1 MKKKSFETYATY
13 EHTAKYAFPSMAN
26 SNYQT
31 KPKLKFLFWWGG
43 EGILN
48 TCYNYSHW
56 LSIVFHPVAGK
67 SLWKQ
72 EVYELYCLFE
82 YK

>member
-13 EHTAKYAFPSMAN
+13 EHTAKYAFPSLAN

-43 EGILN
+43 EGIFKYL
-48 TCYNYSHW
+48 
-56 LSIVFHPVAGK
+56 L
-67 SLWKQ
+67 Q
-72 EVYELYCLFE
+72 LFPLVVHCIPPCR
-82 YK
+82 

>member
-1 MKKKSFETYATY
+1 MLFHLWQIQIIKPSLSLNSSF
-13 EHTAKYAFPSMAN
+13 
-26 SNYQT
+26 
-31 KPKLKFLFWWGG
+31 GG
-43 EGILN
+43 GGGGILN

-82 YK
+82 YKITQINNS